1 MLPQIEF
8 QTKKIE
14 ELQKQMDDS
23 QRFFDDKISKYLS
36 MDPNANIII
45 IIIPGSPV

>member
-1 MLPQIEF
+1 MTWTQIEF

-23 QRFFDDKISKYLS
+23 QRFFDDKISK
-36 MDPNANIII
+36 
-45 IIIPGSPV
+45 